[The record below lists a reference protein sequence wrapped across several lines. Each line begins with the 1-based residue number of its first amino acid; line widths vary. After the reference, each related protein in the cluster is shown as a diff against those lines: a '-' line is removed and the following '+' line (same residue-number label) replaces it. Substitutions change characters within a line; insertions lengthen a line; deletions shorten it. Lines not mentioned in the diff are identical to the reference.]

1 MFEKNEKDGA
11 EFNNNSAQNNTKEF
25 KSKLNVLFLETL
37 KKEGFPIELITGMDM
52 NKKL

>member
-1 MFEKNEKDGA
+1 MFDKNEKNGA
-11 EFNNNSAQNNTKEF
+11 EFNNNAQNNTKEF
-25 KSKLNVLFLETL
+25 MSKLNVLFLETL